1 MCHFLNAAPPHS
13 PKWCYQQW
21 TPQTAIP
28 FCNGAGGDWGS
39 AVFVE
44 RKVEEKKFG
53 PHKIQNDLSYEADT
67 SVVAAKTFVSRSW
80 YSDLVIW
87 CSIKIWGHDGEELL
101 RLCSGGKCSSPCMYA
116 ALVTETNTSA
126 VLTLKMR
133 LQHRMQRVKV
143 NFEYTFFANEHI
155 MFSLSC
161 IRTVSFCR
169 CCCCTLK
176 WFAASLHLYN

>member
-1 MCHFLNAAPPHS
+1 MQPRHIPLNDAINSELPRLQYHFAMEQEGN
-13 PKWCYQQW
+13 
-21 TPQTAIP
+21 
-28 FCNGAGGDWGS
+28 WGS

-101 RLCSGGKCSSPCMYA
+101 RLCCGGKCSSPCMYA
-116 ALVTETNTSA
+116 A
-126 VLTLKMR
+126 
-133 LQHRMQRVKV
+133 
-143 NFEYTFFANEHI
+143 
-155 MFSLSC
+155 
-161 IRTVSFCR
+161 
-169 CCCCTLK
+169 
-176 WFAASLHLYN
+176 